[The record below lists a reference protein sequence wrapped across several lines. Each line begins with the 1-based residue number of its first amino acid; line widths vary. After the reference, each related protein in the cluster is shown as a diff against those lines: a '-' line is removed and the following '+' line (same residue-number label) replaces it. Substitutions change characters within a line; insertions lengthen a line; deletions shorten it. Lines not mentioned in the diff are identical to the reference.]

1 MLYAETLC
9 NKYPNIPFVYNLG
22 EKELYWDNIEKF
34 TGETIQGLTIRKR
47 TNTTWPKNLYWDSK
61 ESLIITLQNG
71 QEVDVLCTY
80 GFPKIYSYEGNW
92 EDTSWHKNYIS
103 HTLLNAVNPNY
114 YPNKPKDTSNV
125 DHGHLPIW
133 ANMDW
138 INEQHQ
144 LEEIRVKN
152 WELTQTSYKIL
163 VTHINP
169 YNDARCDNQT
179 TGPFQIH
186 LNNGLWIASN
196 TVIESMKFLGAKLV
210 SNPGRGLIARSKVV
224 CVN

>member
-1 MLYAETLC
+1 MIKVHVISDLDLGFTEFADPIDETIPDVDLVILNGNIGHLKRSMLYAETLC

-114 YPNKPKDTSNV
+114 YPNKPF
-125 DHGHLPIW
+125 LI
-133 ANMDW
+133 
-138 INEQHQ
+138 
-144 LEEIRVKN
+144 LE
-152 WELTQTSYKIL
+152 LS
-163 VTHINP
+163 
-169 YNDARCDNQT
+169 
-179 TGPFQIH
+179 
-186 LNNGLWIASN
+186 
-196 TVIESMKFLGAKLV
+196 
-210 SNPGRGLIARSKVV
+210 LIK
-224 CVN
+224 